1 MPIRTPLKTAVSV
14 LFYVDALMWFIGV
27 IPTLYYAF
35 THGDLPTV
43 GGIKLMGGPFES
55 LGLDTLIV
63 AGMIYVVVS
72 ALKILAAYWLW
83 RSRKDGAVLGLI
95 PSGISPIFW
104 YSFALPLGPLLGI
117 AQFILL
123 MLVWRALD

>member
-1 MPIRTPLKTAVSV
+1 
-14 LFYVDALMWFIGV
+14 
-27 IPTLYYAF
+27 
-35 THGDLPTV
+35 
-43 GGIKLMGGPFES
+43 MGGPFES

-72 ALKILAAYWLW
+72 ALMILAAYWLW

-95 PSGISPIFW
+95 PSMISPIFW
-104 YSFALPLGPLLGI
+104 HGFALPLGPLLEI

>member
-1 MPIRTPLKTAVSV
+1 MRSPLKTAVSV
-14 LFYVDALMWFIGV
+14 LFYIDALMWFIGV

-35 THGDLPTV
+35 TRGALPAV

-63 AGMIYVVVS
+63 AGMIYVVDS
-72 ALKILAAYWLW
+72 APKIPAAYWLW

-95 PSGISPIFW
+95 PSMISPIFW
-104 YSFALPLGPLLGI
+104 YGFALPLGPLLGI

-123 MLVWRALD
+123 KLV